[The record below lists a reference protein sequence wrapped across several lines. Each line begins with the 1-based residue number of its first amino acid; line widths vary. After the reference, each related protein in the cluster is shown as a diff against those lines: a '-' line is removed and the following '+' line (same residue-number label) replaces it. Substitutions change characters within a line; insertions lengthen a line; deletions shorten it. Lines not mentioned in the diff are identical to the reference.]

1 MYAIIETGG
10 QQFKVQEGDEIK
22 IEKLP
27 VGEGEDVVF
36 ESVLALIDEKTTFGS
51 PIIEGAK
58 VHATVLEQGKHDKV
72 LIFKYNAK
80 KHTRKKKG
88 HRQPYTLVKINA
100 IEA

>member
-22 IEKLP
+22 IEKLA
-27 VGEGEDVVF
+27 VEEGQDVVF
-36 ESVLALIDEKTTFGS
+36 DRVLALIGEDTTFGS
-51 PIIEGAK
+51 PIVEGAK

-72 LIFKYNAK
+72 IIFKYSAK
-80 KHTRKKKG
+80 KDFRKKKG
-88 HRQPYTLVKINA
+88 HRQPFTLVKINA